1 MREEVSSRF
10 LISFLFIMLSINRWT
25 ALGMLAFS
33 SAYGYLAL
41 TYRILPFE
49 QFLAMKPNTL
59 PIGLA
64 VAGMICS
71 AVLLVMP
78 DIQSSSSSEENKVI
92 GLAQKYLESPEKYEW
107 GKGIGLLILAVIY
120 ALSLRQAGFLIATS
134 LFLSIGG
141 LMLGERKVW
150 ILLPVSC
157 LASFLVWYLVD
168 EVLSIFMRPWPM
180 IFYQ

>member
-1 MREEVSSRF
+1 
-10 LISFLFIMLSINRWT
+10 
-25 ALGMLAFS
+25 MLAFS
-33 SAYGYLAL
+33 SGYGYLAFN
-41 TYRILPFE
+41 YRILPFE

-64 VAGMICS
+64 VGGMVCS
-71 AVLLVMP
+71 LALLLMP
-78 DIQSSSSSEENKVI
+78 SGKNSKSTKGKKDLVSD
-92 GLAQKYLESPEKYEW
+92 QKYIESPENYEW

-150 ILLPVSC
+150 ILFPVC
-157 LASFLVWYLVD
+157 FIASFLVWYLVD

-180 IFYQ
+180 IFYL

>member
-10 LISFLFIMLSINRWT
+10 LIPFLFIMLSINRWI

-33 SAYGYLAL
+33 SCYGYLAL

-78 DIQSSSSSEENKVI
+78 DSQSSSEENKVI
-92 GLAQKYLESPEKYEW
+92 GSDQKYLESPENYEW

-134 LFLSIGG
+134 LFLCVGG

-150 ILLPVSC
+150 IL
-157 LASFLVWYLVD
+157 F
-168 EVLSIFMRPWPM
+168 
-180 IFYQ
+180 

>member
-1 MREEVSSRF
+1 MREEVSSRL
-10 LISFLFIMLSINRWT
+10 LIPFLFIMLSINRWI

-33 SAYGYLAL
+33 SGYGYLAF

-78 DIQSSSSSEENKVI
+78 DSQSSSEENKVI
-92 GLAQKYLESPEKYEW
+92 GSDQKYLESPENYEW

-141 LMLGERKVW
+141 LMLGERKIW

-157 LASFLVWYLVD
+157 TASFLVWYLVD

>member
-1 MREEVSSRF
+1 MREEVFSRL
-10 LISFLFIMLSINRWT
+10 LIPFLFIMLSINRWT

-64 VAGMICS
+64 VAGVVCS
-71 AVLLVMP
+71 VALLLIP
-78 DIQSSSSSEENKVI
+78 EGQDSSSSEVNKVI
-92 GLAQKYLESPEKYEW
+92 GSDQKYLESPENYEW

-141 LMLGERKVW
+141 LILGERKVL

-157 LASFLVWYLVD
+157 TASFLVWYLVD

>member
-10 LISFLFIMLSINRWT
+10 PILFLFIMLSINRWI

-33 SAYGYLAL
+33 SGYGYLAF

-49 QFLAMKPNTL
+49 QFLEMKPNTL

-71 AVLLVMP
+71 TILLVMP
-78 DIQSSSSSEENKVI
+78 DSQSSSSSEENKVI
-92 GLAQKYLESPEKYEW
+92 GSDQKYLESPENYEW
-107 GKGIGLLILAVIY
+107 GKGIGLLILAGIY

-134 LFLSIGG
+134 LFLSLGG

-157 LASFLVWYLVD
+157 TASFLVWYLVD

>member
-1 MREEVSSRF
+1 
-10 LISFLFIMLSINRWT
+10 MLSINRWI

-33 SAYGYLAL
+33 SGYGYLAF

-64 VAGMICS
+64 MAGMICS
-71 AVLLVMP
+71 AFLLVIP
-78 DIQSSSSSEENKVI
+78 ESQSSSSSEENKVI
-92 GLAQKYLESPEKYEW
+92 GSDQKYLESPENYEW

-120 ALSLRQAGFLIATS
+120 ALSLIQAGFLIATS

-141 LMLGERKVW
+141 LMLGERKIW
-150 ILLPVSC
+150 ILLAVSC
-157 LASFLVWYLVD
+157 VASFLVWYLVD

-180 IFYQ
+180 IFYH

>member
-1 MREEVSSRF
+1 MRELVFSRL
-10 LISFLFIMLSINRWT
+10 LIEFLFIMVSINRWI
-25 ALGMLAFS
+25 ALGMLGFS
-33 SAYGYLAL
+33 SGYGYLAL

-71 AVLLVMP
+71 AVLLVIP
-78 DIQSSSSSEENKVI
+78 DSQSSNSNEENKVI
-92 GLAQKYLESPEKYEW
+92 GSDQKYLESPENYEW
-107 GKGIGLLILAVIY
+107 SKGIGLLILAVIY

-141 LMLGERKVW
+141 LILGERKVW

-157 LASFLVWYLVD
+157 TASFLVWYLVD